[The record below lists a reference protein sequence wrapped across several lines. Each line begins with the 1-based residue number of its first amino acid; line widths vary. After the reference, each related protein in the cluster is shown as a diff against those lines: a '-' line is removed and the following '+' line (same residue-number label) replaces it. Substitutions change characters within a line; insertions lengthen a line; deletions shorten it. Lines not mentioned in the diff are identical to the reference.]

1 MFTRVVALATAAT
14 LFAFAAASPGG
25 ASHGGVSQC
34 NAGKIQCCNSAQEA
48 DKVDK
53 NTSSL
58 LQTIGI
64 DVKGLTGMIGSN
76 CSPLSVAAI
85 GGNSCTSQQVCCEG
99 NHFNGL
105 IAIGCT
111 PINVSL

>member
-1 MFTRVVALATAAT
+1 MFTRVIALATAAS
-14 LFAFAAASPGG
+14 LLAFVAATPGG
-25 ASHGGVSQC
+25 VPASQC

-53 NTSSL
+53 NTSLL

-64 DVKGLTGMIGSN
+64 NVSSLTGLIGTN

-85 GGNSCTSQQVCCEG
+85 GGNSWYVNT
-99 NHFNGL
+99 L
-105 IAIGCT
+105 IVNKSYC
-111 PINVSL
+111 